1 MRERY
6 RQAMEWLYI
15 ACIAISGAA
24 LVAITL
30 AIPYGV
36 FMRYVMKS
44 AASWPEPAAI
54 LLMVLFTF
62 VGGAAV
68 YRAKVHIAVTAL
80 LDAVNERVRRVMAA
94 LVILCLAGTCV
105 FMIVWGVLLVRTTWH
120 QSIAEFPGLSAGLTY
135 APIPLAGVITLLFLL
150 EHVCI
155 GDPPQSS
162 VMYSDAPR
170 EVE

>member
-1 MRERY
+1 MSERY

-15 ACIAISGAA
+15 ACIAVSGAA

-94 LVILCLAGTCV
+94 LLNLCLAGTCV
-105 FMIVWGVLLVRTTWH
+105 FMVVWGVQLVRATWH

-135 APIPLAGVITLLFLL
+135 VPIPLAGFITLLFLL

-155 GDPPQSS
+155 GDPPQTS

-170 EVE
+170 GLE

>member
-1 MRERY
+1 MSQRY
-6 RQAMEWLYI
+6 RQAMEWLYL
-15 ACIAISGAA
+15 ACIAVSGTA
-24 LVAITL
+24 LIVITI

-54 LLMVLFTF
+54 LLMVVFTF

-68 YRAKVHIAVTAL
+68 YRAGLHIAVNAL
-80 LDAVNERVRRVMAA
+80 LDAVNAGVRGAM
-94 LVILCLAGTCV
+94 LVLVNLCLAGTCI
-105 FMIVWGVLLVRTTWH
+105 FMIVWGLELVRATWH

-135 APIPLAGVITLLFLL
+135 APIPLAGIITLLFLI
-150 EHVCI
+150 EHVWI

-162 VMYSDAPR
+162 VMYADAPR
-170 EVE
+170 DLE

>member
-1 MRERY
+1 MREQY
-6 RQAMEWLYI
+6 RRAMEWLYV
-15 ACIAISGAA
+15 ACIAVSGAA

-36 FMRYVMKS
+36 FMRYAMKS

-80 LDAVNERVRRVMAA
+80 LDAVNERARRVMEA
-94 LVILCLAGTCV
+94 LVNLCLAGTCV
-105 FMIVWGVLLVRTTWH
+105 FMVVWGVQLVRTTWH

-135 APIPLAGVITLLFLL
+135 VPIPLAGVITLLFLL

-155 GDPPQSS
+155 GDPPQTS

-170 EVE
+170 DLE